1 MYSEWASL
9 QDEIQC
15 DKANQSVLHK
25 FPTPVG
31 TTVAT
36 SVVRH
41 IAVSLSIT
49 ANSQEPCQLDSDK
62 EVKWAMEVLC
72 YGLGLPLTELD
83 TIKECVNVYCN
94 WLTAC
99 MPPSPNQPPIPPPI
113 RDDPDPYIQD
123 MIHHLLNLFVPRPG
137 SDVDSVRKQA
147 VFCHRVLR
155 QIQAIAKE
163 STILSRESWETLLKF
178 LLAANDSLLSPPL
191 EKGRIIV
198 FSNFE
203 GN

>member
-62 EVKWAMEVLC
+62 EVKWAMEVSWISNLNENSGLYPCGHIMNLRTVSLKVVKTGWNACKFCQPLLLQIFLQVLC

-137 SDVDSVRKQA
+137 SG
-147 VFCHRVLR
+147 
-155 QIQAIAKE
+155 I
-163 STILSRESWETLLKF
+163 
-178 LLAANDSLLSPPL
+178 
-191 EKGRIIV
+191 
-198 FSNFE
+198 
-203 GN
+203 

>member
-1 MYSEWASL
+1 MTMYSEWASL

-62 EVKWAMEVLC
+62 EVKWAMEVSWISSLN
-72 YGLGLPLTELD
+72 G
-83 TIKECVNVYCN
+83 
-94 WLTAC
+94 
-99 MPPSPNQPPIPPPI
+99 NQFRFISMTS
-113 RDDPDPYIQD
+113 YE
-123 MIHHLLNLFVPRPG
+123 
-137 SDVDSVRKQA
+137 SD
-147 VFCHRVLR
+147 
-155 QIQAIAKE
+155 
-163 STILSRESWETLLKF
+163 
-178 LLAANDSLLSPPL
+178 DSLSISCLNRL
-191 EKGRIIV
+191 KY
-198 FSNFE
+198 
-203 GN
+203 

>member
-62 EVKWAMEVLC
+62 EVKWAMEVSWISSLNGNQFRFISMTSNESDDSLSISFLNRLEYLLIFFIITTTIFFQVLC

-137 SDVDSVRKQA
+137 SG
-147 VFCHRVLR
+147 
-155 QIQAIAKE
+155 I
-163 STILSRESWETLLKF
+163 
-178 LLAANDSLLSPPL
+178 
-191 EKGRIIV
+191 
-198 FSNFE
+198 
-203 GN
+203 

>member
-1 MYSEWASL
+1 MIIVDRVLQCWCNYNFLTAWRATLIFWLNLHVDRWTSLSYGWPTNITCILLRCRVGSLTMYSEWASL

-62 EVKWAMEVLC
+62 EVKWAMEVSWISSLN
-72 YGLGLPLTELD
+72 G
-83 TIKECVNVYCN
+83 
-94 WLTAC
+94 
-99 MPPSPNQPPIPPPI
+99 NQFRFIS
-113 RDDPDPYIQD
+113 
-123 MIHHLLNLFVPRPG
+123 MTSNE
-137 SDVDSVRKQA
+137 SD
-147 VFCHRVLR
+147 
-155 QIQAIAKE
+155 
-163 STILSRESWETLLKF
+163 
-178 LLAANDSLLSPPL
+178 DSLSISFLNRL
-191 EKGRIIV
+191 EYL
-198 FSNFE
+198 
-203 GN
+203 